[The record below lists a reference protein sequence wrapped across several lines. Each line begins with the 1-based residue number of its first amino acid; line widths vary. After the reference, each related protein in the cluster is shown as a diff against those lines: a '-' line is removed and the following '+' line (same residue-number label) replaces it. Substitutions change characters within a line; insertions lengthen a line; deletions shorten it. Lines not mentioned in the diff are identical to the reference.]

1 MRVII
6 MKDKSYRVSKAPKST
21 IRELFDLALGRSD
34 VISLGIGQ
42 PDFNTPQPAI
52 QGTIKALNNNITM
65 YAPTRGVSELLQLI
79 ESKMRKENKVHSNWE
94 ENIMVTNGGSQAITL
109 AYASI
114 FNPGDELI
122 ISSPNF
128 VSYFYCGLFFGV
140 KVIEVERTDN
150 FGLNLDGIRKAI
162 TDKTKAILINTP
174 NNPTGY
180 AMSFK
185 ELQELSEI
193 VIEHDLYLISDEVYE
208 NYIYESLK
216 HTSPASLDGMFE
228 RTITVN
234 AMSKLFSATGFR
246 LGYTVGPEE
255 IINLM
260 EKYHQYTVAG
270 TNHAAQYGF
279 IEALKMDTRFFD
291 KIWES
296 FNKRRLFVFERLN
309 EIGFDVVKP
318 LGAFYIMPST
328 ERFYINGDNFSR
340 DIMKE
345 QAVAIVP
352 GSLFGSFS
360 DNMIRISYATEM
372 SKLEESMERI
382 DKFVKKR
389 D

>member
-1 MRVII
+1 
-6 MKDKSYRVSKAPKST
+6 MKEVSHRVSKAPKSA
-21 IRELFDLALGRSD
+21 IRELFDLAMGRSD

-42 PDFNTPQPAI
+42 PDFQTPEPVI
-52 QGTIKALNNNITM
+52 QGNINALKKNITM
-65 YAPTRGVSELLQLI
+65 YAPTRGVPELLQQLEHKLI
-79 ESKMRKENKVHSNWE
+79 KVNNTKSNWN
-94 ENIMVTNGGSQAITL
+94 ENIIVSNGGSQAITL

-128 VSYFYCGLFFGV
+128 VSYFYCALFFGV
-140 KVIEVERTDN
+140 KVIEVERKDDFSTN
-150 FGLNLDGIRKAI
+150 IEGIKNSI
-162 TDKTKAILINTP
+162 TDKTKAILISSP

-180 AMSFK
+180 ALRLK
-185 ELQELSEI
+185 ELKEI
-193 VIEHDLYLISDEVYE
+193 VDIVIKNDLYLISDEVYE
-208 NYIYESLK
+208 NYIYEDLK
-216 HTSPASLDGMFE
+216 HTSPASLNEMFE

-246 LGYTVGPEE
+246 LGYVVASKEL
-255 IINLM
+255 IDLM

-279 IEALKMDTRFFD
+279 IEALKMDIKFFD

-296 FNKRRLFVFERLN
+296 FEKRRLFVYNRLQ
-309 EIGFDVVKP
+309 EIGFDTVKP

-328 ERFYINGDNFSR
+328 KKFNITGVKFSR

-352 GSLFGSFS
+352 GSIFGTFS
-360 DNMIRISYATEM
+360 DHMIRISYATEM
-372 SKLEESMERI
+372 EKLKEAMNRI
-382 DKFVKKR
+382 EKFVKSL
-389 D
+389 